1 MHISPIKRI
10 SGWLPVA
17 MSLAALTVLL
27 GHAFFFGV
35 AREPDEGATAHVF
48 QLLMAAQAPVIGL
61 FAFKELSRAP
71 MEALPVLA
79 LQIAAALAA
88 LAPVYLLGL

>member
-1 MHISPIKRI
+1 
-10 SGWLPVA
+10 
-17 MSLAALTVLL
+17 
-27 GHAFFFGV
+27 
-35 AREPDEGATAHVF
+35 
-48 QLLMAAQAPVIGL
+48 MAAQAPVIGL